1 MTAKKLIIR
10 MKLENPDITTEEL
23 MIEFAKYHTQLA
35 LIQANH
41 NAKSELTG
49 QCWSNVYDRNFLL
62 RSYSLDNIN

>member
-1 MTAKKLIIR
+1 MTAKKLITK
-10 MKLENPDITTEEL
+10 MKLENPDVTTEEL

>member
-10 MKLENPDITTEEL
+10 MKLENPDVTTEEL

>member
-1 MTAKKLIIR
+1 MTAKKIIIR
-10 MKLENPDITTEEL
+10 MKLENPDVTTEEL

>member
-1 MTAKKLIIR
+1 
-10 MKLENPDITTEEL
+10 MKLENPDVTTEEL

-62 RSYSLDNIN
+62 RSYSLDNVV

>member
-10 MKLENPDITTEEL
+10 MKLENPDVTTEEL

-62 RSYSLDNIN
+62 KSYSLDNIN

>member
-10 MKLENPDITTEEL
+10 MKLENPDVTTEEL

-62 RSYSLDNIN
+62 RSYSLDNVV

>member
-10 MKLENPDITTEEL
+10 MKLENPDVTTEEL

-49 QCWSNVYDRNFLL
+49 QCWSNVYDKNFLL
-62 RSYSLDNIN
+62 RSYSLDNVV